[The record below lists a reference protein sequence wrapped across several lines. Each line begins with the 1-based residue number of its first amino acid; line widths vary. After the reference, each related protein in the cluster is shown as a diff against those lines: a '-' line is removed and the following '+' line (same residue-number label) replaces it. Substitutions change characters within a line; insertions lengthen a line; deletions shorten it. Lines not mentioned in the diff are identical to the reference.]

1 MKTTVEIRDD
11 LLAQAKQH
19 ALREGTTLRD
29 LLERGLRLALEA
41 PPAKQ
46 GAQFHWKCFPARM
59 QQPLSKLSVNQMI
72 DLMRSEAD
80 ARAMG
85 LPGQGP

>member
-1 MKTTVEIRDD
+1 LD
-11 LLAQAKQH
+11 
-19 ALREGTTLRD
+19 
-29 LLERGLRLALEA
+29 RGLRLALEA

-46 GAQFHWKCFPARM
+46 GAQFHWKRFPARM
-59 QQPLSKLSVNQMI
+59 QQALSKLSVNQMI

-85 LPGQGP
+85 LSGAGQ

>member
-29 LLERGLRLALEA
+29 LLEHGLRLALEA
-41 PPAKQ
+41 PPAQ
-46 GAQFHWKCFPARM
+46 PGAQFHWKCFPARM
-59 QQPLSKLSVNQMI
+59 QQLRSELSVNQLI
-72 DLMRSEAD
+72 DLMRTEAD
-80 ARAMG
+80 ARAIG
-85 LPGQGP
+85 LSGEGR